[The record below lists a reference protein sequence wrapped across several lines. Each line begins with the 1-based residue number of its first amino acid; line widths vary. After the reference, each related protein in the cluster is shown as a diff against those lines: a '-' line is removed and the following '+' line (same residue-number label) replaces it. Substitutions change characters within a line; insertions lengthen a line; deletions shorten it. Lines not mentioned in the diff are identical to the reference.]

1 MELNQILLI
10 IIAVVAAVGGV
21 SFTALITMGKRAIAE
36 MRELSEAYK
45 LAVADGVITDEEK
58 AKMMDSMIVIID
70 EVSSIWKVLH
80 NLYKEI
86 MIIILRKRLDA
97 K

>member
-1 MELNQILLI
+1 
-10 IIAVVAAVGGV
+10 
-21 SFTALITMGKRAIAE
+21 MGKRAIAE